1 MNVVLDSSDE
11 DPNEDYD
18 LSRMIDNVIHN
29 AHGQMGANTEGVVDI
44 ITFCE
49 HPKYLNFLGA
59 EPQMKL
65 WPMQKIV
72 LKLFYRG
79 TRGNEHVT
87 LDDDEIRILTD
98 ITKNEDLDYIPTYG
112 GFNQILDKYHRRETT
127 FTVLELVMGRRSS
140 KTLMVSIIAAYE
152 AYKLLELKNPHAYY
166 NMSPDKPIYIIN
178 VAVSEQQALDP
189 LFVEIES
196 RIARSPYFADKHSK
210 ASKKG
215 VLYLLTENDKN
226 VNAKRI
232 KDGIDIMLDGSV
244 VLLSGHSNSRSLR
257 GKAAIC
263 ILYDEFAHFQTTSG
277 QSSGD
282 AVFEALTPST
292 KQFGNDGKV
301 VLLSDPKGKDGMFW
315 RLFEMSQE
323 RELDPYGNVVL
334 KDNLPIL
341 KHDNILAIQLPTWCM
356 NPNKEFS
363 KEKLTKEERAKD
375 PIAYLT
381 SWGAKFMGEQG
392 MKFFPPEK
400 LEDCVDGTWTE
411 QKSGDPKY
419 PYYLHLDPATTSHNY
434 ALVLCHP
441 VTFVSTNHG
450 GTKKKIYVDV
460 VKFWKPSEKGPVDLT
475 EVERMVIDLCRRF
488 QIKTVTFDTF
498 QSAQTIQR
506 LKALGIN
513 AFETPFRA
521 GYITSIYGELKNL
534 VLQGDLVM
542 PPHEQLQGE
551 MKNLMY
557 KIQQRGIKKFFD
569 IKSSFPSDD
578 CCDALAGS
586 VFQALNNQINGG
598 LPRSGV
604 VYLPGR

>member
-1 MNVVLDSSDE
+1 MSKSGDDE
-11 DPNEDYD
+11 F
-18 LSRMIDNVIHN
+18 SISKMIDNVISD
-29 AHGQMGANTEGVVDI
+29 AIGAKNPIEAYKVVDI

-49 HPKYLNFLGA
+49 DPRFLNFLGQ
-59 EPQMKL
+59 EPKMIL

-79 TRGNEHVT
+79 TRGNEH
-87 LDDDEIRILTD
+87 LQLSEDEKELLKD
-98 ITKNEDLDYIPTYG
+98 IARNEDLDYVEKFG
-112 GFNQILDKYHRRETT
+112 GFGQVLEKYERWNT
-127 FTVLELVMGRRSS
+127 FTTLELVMGRRSS

-152 AYKLLELKNPHAYY
+152 AYKLLETPNGNPHAFYR
-166 NMSPDKPIYIIN
+166 MSPDKPIYIIN

-196 RIARSPYFADKHSK
+196 RIARAPYFADKQSP

-215 VLYLLTENDKN
+215 VLYLLTDNDKR
-226 VNAKRI
+226 VNAQRD
-232 KDGIDIMLDGSV
+232 KDGINIRLDGSV

-315 RLFEMSQE
+315 KLFEMSQE
-323 RELDPYGNVVL
+323 RVYKEDGSSWVP
-334 KDNLPIL
+334 
-341 KHDNILAIQLPTWCM
+341 KHDHILALQLPTWCM
-356 NPNKEFS
+356 NPNPEFS
-363 KEKLTKEERAKD
+363 KEKLQKEERSKD

-392 MKFFPPEK
+392 MRFFTPEK
-400 LEDCVDGTWTE
+400 IDDCIDFALDE
-411 QKSGDPKY
+411 QKTGDPKY
-419 PYYLHLDPATTSHNY
+419 PYYLHLDPANSCHNY
-434 ALVLCHP
+434 GLVLCHP
-441 VTFVSTNHG
+441 VTFVHTKHG
-450 GTKKKIYVDV
+450 GAKKKIAVDF
-460 VKFWKPSEKGPVDLT
+460 VKFWKPDERGPVDLM
-475 EVERMVIDLCRRF
+475 EVEKTIKDLCRRF
-488 QIKTVTFDTF
+488 QIKCITFDTF
-498 QSAQTIQR
+498 QSTQMIQR

-521 GYITSIYGELKNL
+521 GYITQVYGELKNL
-534 VLQGDLVM
+534 IDQGDLVLY
-542 PPHEQLQGE
+542 PNQQLIGE
-551 MKNLMY
+551 LKCLMY

-569 IKSSFPSDD
+569 IKSDFPSDD
-578 CCDALAGS
+578 VVDALAGS
-586 VFQALNNQINGG
+586 VFQALNNEINAG

-604 VYLPGR
+604 VYMPGGRPCSI

>member
-1 MNVVLDSSDE
+1 MEVTTDDFDE
-11 DPNEDYD
+11 NMD
-18 LSRMIDNVIHN
+18 LSKMIDSVISG
-29 AHGQMGANTEGVVDI
+29 ARGQMAAGNGDGVVDI

-49 HPKYLNFLGA
+49 HPKYLNFLGQT
-59 EPQMKL
+59 PQMIL

-79 TRGNEHVT
+79 TRGNEHVQ
-87 LDDDEIRILTD
+87 LTD
-98 ITKNEDLDYIPTYG
+98 EEIQILKNITKNEDLDYNPKFG
-112 GFNQILDKYHRRETT
+112 GFNQVLEKYYRRETI

-152 AYKLLELKNPHAYY
+152 AYKLLELKNPHAFY

-196 RIARSPYFADKHSK
+196 RIARAPYFADKHSP

-215 VLYLLTENDKN
+215 VLYLLTDNDKAI
-226 VNAKRI
+226 NAQRI

-263 ILYDEFAHFQTTSG
+263 ILYDEFAHFQNTSG

-292 KQFGNDGKV
+292 KQFGTDGKV

-323 RELDPYGNVVL
+323 RELNQDGGVIMKNG
-334 KDNLPIL
+334 LPIL
-341 KHDNILAIQLPTWCM
+341 KHDNILSIQLPTWCM

-363 KEKLTKEERAKD
+363 KEKLTKEEKAKD

-392 MKFFPPEK
+392 MRFFPPEK
-400 LEDCVDGTWTE
+400 LEACLDPAWHE
-411 QKSGDPKY
+411 QKSGDPRN

-434 ALVLCHP
+434 ALCLCHP
-441 VTFVSTNHG
+441 VTFVHAGHG
-450 GTKKKIYVDV
+450 GAKKKIYIDL
-460 VKFWKPSEKGPVDLT
+460 VKFWKPSEKGPVDISD
-475 EVERMVIDLCRRF
+475 VERTIIDICRRF
-488 QIKTVTFDTF
+488 QVKTVTFDTF

-513 AFETPFRA
+513 AFETPFRS

-534 VLQGDLVM
+534 VLQGDIVM
-542 PPHEQLQGE
+542 YANEQLYGE
-551 MKNLMY
+551 MTYLMY

-569 IKSSFPSDD
+569 IKSPFPSDD
-578 CCDALAGS
+578 CVDAVAGAT
-586 VFQALNNQINGG
+586 FQALNNQINGG
-598 LPRSGV
+598 LPRSGT
-604 VYLPGR
+604 VYMPGR